1 MCARWAGNHA
11 GVNTESAQVTPP
23 PSRPRWRLRRPGKRG
38 QRWLAI
44 LVFLFAL
51 ILLIIALWDW
61 NWFKGPVERAVQAK
75 TGREFHIGGNLDVDL
90 GRTLTVRADGLTFAN
105 AEWSKT
111 PRMASA
117 DRAEIDLRAWPLL
130 RGQVRIPE
138 IRLTRPDL
146 LLETAPGKDQPGN
159 WDFLGPSDGEP
170 PVLQRLLVDDGRL
183 KFLDAAGKTDILV
196 SLNSG
201 KPRTADG
208 APPLLVNGKG
218 RWQGNPFTLDGNT
231 ESPLE
236 LTNSDHP
243 FRIHLDGRAGA
254 TRAIASGTLTNPFA
268 LRTFDLDFALS
279 GQDMEDLYPLIGLAI
294 PSTPPYRL
302 KGRLKRNNDT
312 WRYENFTGVA
322 GDSDLGGTAQIEV
335 GGERPFL
342 KADLVSKRLDFDDL
356 AGFVG
361 APPKTGAGESANAE
375 QKAEAAALAA
385 KPTVLP
391 DTPYDLSKL
400 RAMDADVKWKAQRIN
415 APKLPL
421 DDMDAHL
428 KLDDGLLRLEPLN
441 FGVAGG
447 DIRSTIRMDARK
459 PTISTQLKAS
469 IRKVQLGGLFPDA
482 KLAEQASGGISGEID
497 LAGTGNL
504 IAAMLGSSDG
514 KVAVGMGRGHIGNLI
529 MELAGLDVAESLKF
543 LFTGDRQIPLRCA
556 WGDFGV
562 QRGLMTSQQIAFDTT
577 DTLVLGEGT
586 IDLKQEKLDLLLR
599 PRPKDISILALRSPL
614 RIGGTFKDP
623 SFRPDFK
630 ALGIRGAI
638 ALTLGSIAPPAA
650 LLATI
655 ETGPGEDS
663 NCGGRY
669 AK

>member
-1 MCARWAGNHA
+1 M
-11 GVNTESAQVTPP
+11 
-23 PSRPRWRLRRPGKRG
+23 RRPGKRG
-38 QRWLAI
+38 QRWLAV
-44 LVFLFAL
+44 LVFLVAL
-51 ILLIIALWDW
+51 ILLVIALWDW

-75 TGREFHIGGNLDVDL
+75 TGRVFHIGGNLDVDL
-90 GRTLTVRADGLTFAN
+90 GRTLTIRADGLTFAN
-105 AEWSKT
+105 AEWSRT

-146 LLETAPGKDQPGN
+146 LLETAPGKGQPGN
-159 WDFLGPSDGEP
+159 WDFLGPSDGDP

-196 SLNSG
+196 ALNSG
-201 KPRTADG
+201 KPRSADS
-208 APPLLVNGKG
+208 APPLLVSGKG
-218 RWQGNPFTLDGNT
+218 RWQGNPFTLAGNT

-236 LTNSDHP
+236 LTNSEHP

-322 GDSDLGGTAQIEV
+322 GDSDLAGTAQIET
-335 GGERPFL
+335 GRDRPFL

-356 AGFVG
+356 AGFIG

-385 KPTVLP
+385 KATVLP
-391 DTPYDLSKL
+391 DTPYNLTKL

-415 APKLPL
+415 APALPL

-459 PTISTQLKAS
+459 PAIATQLKAS
-469 IRKVQLGGLFPDA
+469 IRKVQLGRLFPDA
-482 KLAEQASGGISGEID
+482 KLAEQASGAISGDID
-497 LAGTGNL
+497 LSGTGNS

-514 KVAVGMGRGHIGNLI
+514 KVAIGMGRGHIGNLI

-562 QRGLMTSQQIAFDTT
+562 QRGLMTSQQLAFDTT

-586 IDLKQEKLDLLLR
+586 IDLKQEQLDLLLR

-638 ALTLGSIAPPAA
+638 AVALGTITPPAA

>member
-1 MCARWAGNHA
+1 M
-11 GVNTESAQVTPP
+11 NTFTDPAPTAPS
-23 PSRPRWRLRRPGKRG
+23 SRPRWRMRRPGKRG
-38 QRWLAI
+38 QRWLAV
-44 LVFLFAL
+44 LVFLVVL
-51 ILLIIALWDW
+51 ILLVIALWDW

-90 GRTLTVRADGLTFAN
+90 GRTLTVRADRLTFAN
-105 AEWSKT
+105 AEWSRT

-130 RGQVRIPE
+130 RGQIRIPE

-159 WDFLGPSDGEP
+159 WDFLGPSDGDP

-183 KFLDAAGKTDILV
+183 KFLDAAGRTDILV

-201 KPRTADG
+201 KPRSADS

-322 GDSDLGGTAQIEV
+322 GDSDLGGTAQIET
-335 GGERPFL
+335 GRDRPFL

-356 AGFVG
+356 AGFIG
-361 APPKTGAGESANAE
+361 APPKTGAGETANAE

-385 KPTVLP
+385 KAKILP
-391 DTPYDLSKL
+391 DTPYNLTKL

-415 APKLPL
+415 APSLPL

-459 PTISTQLKAS
+459 PTIATQLKAS

-482 KLAEQASGGISGEID
+482 KLAEQASGGISGEIA
-497 LAGTGNL
+497 LSGTGNS

-514 KVAVGMGRGHIGNLI
+514 NVAIGMGRGHIGNLI

-562 QRGLMTSQQIAFDTT
+562 QRGLMTSQQLAFDTT
-577 DTLVLGEGT
+577 DTLLLGEGT
-586 IDLKQEKLDLLLR
+586 IDLKQEQLDLLLR

-638 ALTLGSIAPPAA
+638 AVALGTITPPAA

>member
-1 MCARWAGNHA
+1 
-11 GVNTESAQVTPP
+11 VNTESAQVTPP

-497 LAGTGNL
+497 LAGTGNS

>member
-1 MCARWAGNHA
+1 
-11 GVNTESAQVTPP
+11 
-23 PSRPRWRLRRPGKRG
+23 
-38 QRWLAI
+38 
-44 LVFLFAL
+44 
-51 ILLIIALWDW
+51 
-61 NWFKGPVERAVQAK
+61 
-75 TGREFHIGGNLDVDL
+75 
-90 GRTLTVRADGLTFAN
+90 
-105 AEWSKT
+105 
-111 PRMASA
+111 
-117 DRAEIDLRAWPLL
+117 
-130 RGQVRIPE
+130 
-138 IRLTRPDL
+138 
-146 LLETAPGKDQPGN
+146 
-159 WDFLGPSDGEP
+159 
-170 PVLQRLLVDDGRL
+170 
-183 KFLDAAGKTDILV
+183 
-196 SLNSG
+196 
-201 KPRTADG
+201 
-208 APPLLVNGKG
+208 
-218 RWQGNPFTLDGNT
+218 
-231 ESPLE
+231 
-236 LTNSDHP
+236 
-243 FRIHLDGRAGA
+243 
-254 TRAIASGTLTNPFA
+254 
-268 LRTFDLDFALS
+268 
-279 GQDMEDLYPLIGLAI
+279 MEDLYPLIGLAI

-322 GDSDLGGTAQIEV
+322 GDSDLGGTAQIET
-335 GGERPFL
+335 GRDRPFL
-342 KADLVSKRLDFDDL
+342 KADFVSKRLDFDDL
-356 AGFVG
+356 AGFIG
-361 APPKTGAGESANAE
+361 APPKTGAGETANAE

-385 KPTVLP
+385 KARILP
-391 DTPYDLSKL
+391 DTPYNLTKL

-415 APKLPL
+415 APSLPL

-459 PTISTQLKAS
+459 PTIATQLKAS

-482 KLAEQASGGISGEID
+482 KLAEQASGGISGEIA
-497 LAGTGNL
+497 LSGTGNS

-514 KVAVGMGRGHIGNLI
+514 NVAIGMGRGHIGNLI

-562 QRGLMTSQQIAFDTT
+562 QRGLMTSQQLAFDTT
-577 DTLVLGEGT
+577 DTLLLGEGT
-586 IDLKQEKLDLLLR
+586 IDHKQEQLDLLLR

-638 ALTLGSIAPPAA
+638 AVALGTITPPAA

>member
-1 MCARWAGNHA
+1 M
-11 GVNTESAQVTPP
+11 
-23 PSRPRWRLRRPGKRG
+23 RRPGKRG
-38 QRWLAI
+38 QRWLAV
-44 LVFLFAL
+44 LVFLVAL
-51 ILLIIALWDW
+51 ILLVIALWDW

-90 GRTLTVRADGLTFAN
+90 GRTLTVRADRLTFAN
-105 AEWSKT
+105 AEWSRT

-130 RGQVRIPE
+130 RGQIRIPE

-159 WDFLGPSDGEP
+159 WDFLGPSDGDP

-183 KFLDAAGKTDILV
+183 KFLDAAGKTEILV

-201 KPRTADG
+201 KPRSADS
-208 APPLLVNGKG
+208 APPLLVSGKG

-322 GDSDLGGTAQIEV
+322 GDSDLGGTAQIET
-335 GGERPFL
+335 GRDRPFL

-356 AGFVG
+356 AGFIG
-361 APPKTGAGESANAE
+361 APPKTGAGETANAE

-385 KPTVLP
+385 KAKILP
-391 DTPYDLSKL
+391 DTPYNLTKL

-415 APKLPL
+415 APSLPL

-459 PTISTQLKAS
+459 PTIATQLKAS

-497 LAGTGNL
+497 LSGTGNS

-514 KVAVGMGRGHIGNLI
+514 NVAIGMGRGHIGNLI

-562 QRGLMTSQQIAFDTT
+562 QRGLMTSQQLAFDTT
-577 DTLVLGEGT
+577 DTLLLGEGT
-586 IDLKQEKLDLLLR
+586 IDLKQEQLDLLLR

-638 ALTLGSIAPPAA
+638 AVALGTITPPAA

>member
-1 MCARWAGNHA
+1 M
-11 GVNTESAQVTPP
+11 
-23 PSRPRWRLRRPGKRG
+23 RRPGKRG
-38 QRWLAI
+38 QRWLAV
-44 LVFLFAL
+44 LVFLVAL
-51 ILLIIALWDW
+51 ILLVIALWDW

-90 GRTLTVRADGLTFAN
+90 GRTLTVRADRLTFAN
-105 AEWSKT
+105 AEWSRT

-130 RGQVRIPE
+130 RGQIRIPE

-159 WDFLGPSDGEP
+159 WDFLGPSDGDP

-183 KFLDAAGKTDILV
+183 KFLDAAGRTDILV

-201 KPRTADG
+201 KPRSADS
-208 APPLLVNGKG
+208 APPLLVSGKG

-322 GDSDLGGTAQIEV
+322 GDSDLGGTAQIET
-335 GGERPFL
+335 GRDRPFL

-356 AGFVG
+356 AGFIG
-361 APPKTGAGESANAE
+361 APPKTGAGETANAE

-385 KPTVLP
+385 KARILP
-391 DTPYDLSKL
+391 DTPYNLTKL

-415 APKLPL
+415 APSLPL

-459 PTISTQLKAS
+459 PTIATQLKAS

-497 LAGTGNL
+497 LSGTGNS

-514 KVAVGMGRGHIGNLI
+514 NVAIGMGRGHIGNLI

-562 QRGLMTSQQIAFDTT
+562 QRGLMTSQQLAFDTT
-577 DTLVLGEGT
+577 DTLLLGEGT
-586 IDLKQEKLDLLLR
+586 IDLKQEQLDLLLR

-638 ALTLGSIAPPAA
+638 AVALGTITPPAA